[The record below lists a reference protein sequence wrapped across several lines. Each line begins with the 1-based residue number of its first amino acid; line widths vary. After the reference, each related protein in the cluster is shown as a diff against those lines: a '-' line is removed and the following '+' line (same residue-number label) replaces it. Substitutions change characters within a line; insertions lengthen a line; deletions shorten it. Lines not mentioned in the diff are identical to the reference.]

1 MVKQK
6 SKVIDIVCFMI
17 SQFCK
22 MEEEV
27 GRDRDEEIF
36 RGGETQSA
44 TKSGVQ
50 LLTTLDPIKCP
61 SDTQR
66 PQMVLKVRQH
76 QNQLA
81 KMPNSTSCSKE
92 RFP

>member
-27 GRDRDEEIF
+27 GRD
-36 RGGETQSA
+36 
-44 TKSGVQ
+44 K
-50 LLTTLDPIKCP
+50 
-61 SDTQR
+61 QR
-66 PQMVLKVRQH
+66 
-76 QNQLA
+76 
-81 KMPNSTSCSKE
+81 
-92 RFP
+92 